1 MADEKD
7 IWIRVTESIDCMMSQ
22 KDKLDKILIFQPFRG
37 AWIAEWYQSA
47 APWAMS
53 WARTQELW
61 EEDEIKTGNTIIN
74 IIICNFFVNLCCLWR
89 LENRENGIKHFL
101 SPLQVRLKGWHWVD
115 TMLQMKSSTQF
126 MDCSSLIPMS
136 ILKGDRHLI
145 FNCLPPVNLENYQ
158 IAYLWSTDIYTKTL
172 EVIKMLACSRR
183 PKTLGITRVVVLVAF
198 LTINSFNDFAKLP
211 LFLSLSLSLLPL
223 SL

>member
-1 MADEKD
+1 
-7 IWIRVTESIDCMMSQ
+7 
-22 KDKLDKILIFQPFRG
+22 
-37 AWIAEWYQSA
+37 
-47 APWAMS
+47 
-53 WARTQELW
+53 
-61 EEDEIKTGNTIIN
+61 
-74 IIICNFFVNLCCLWR
+74 
-89 LENRENGIKHFL
+89 
-101 SPLQVRLKGWHWVD
+101 
-115 TMLQMKSSTQF
+115 
-126 MDCSSLIPMS
+126 MS

-211 LFLSLSLSLLPL
+211 LFLSLSHSSLSLYNL
-223 SL
+223 SLPTFPYHLTIPTYPYLSLPSYLTIPTYPYLSLPSLPSLPTYPYIPPSLTTQLYLPIPNYLSTHIYLPN